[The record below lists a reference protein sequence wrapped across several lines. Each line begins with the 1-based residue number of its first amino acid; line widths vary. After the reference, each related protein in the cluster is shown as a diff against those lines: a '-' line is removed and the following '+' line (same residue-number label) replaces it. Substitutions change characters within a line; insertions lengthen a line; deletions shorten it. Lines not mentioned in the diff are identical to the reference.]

1 MRSPRDIDLFLLDM
15 DGTIYLGNRL
25 FECTKPFLETVRAQG
40 KRYLF
45 LTNNSS
51 KDRMAYVEKL
61 GRLGIEAAPDDIF
74 TSGEATTILLL
85 GRMPGAA
92 VAVFG
97 MPTLEREFRE
107 AGFRLVERDPDVVVL
122 GFDQTFDYAKMTRLC
137 DLVREGRPYIATHPD
152 FNCPVENGFIPD
164 IGAMIAYVKASTG
177 REPDEVVGKP
187 HAGIVEAVFGQK
199 NEGRPKIALQMF
211 IYDILAMEDPSMK
224 DKTIINSVYQ
234 PMRFFSEGVKNV
246 PMCPEFRDGMMDRLH
261 GLLSEISDL
270 SRDWSR
276 TSEEK
281 TCSYCDFKM
290 ICGR

>member
-1 MRSPRDIDLFLLDM
+1 MDSIFPGEIRIIDYKTGKVEDKDVDI
-15 DGTIYLGNRL
+15 N
-25 FECTKPFLETVRAQG
+25 PSNA
-40 KRYLF
+40 
-45 LTNNSS
+45 
-51 KDRMAYVEKL
+51 
-61 GRLGIEAAPDDIF
+61 
-74 TSGEATTILLL
+74 
-85 GRMPGAA
+85 
-92 VAVFG
+92 
-97 MPTLEREFRE
+97 
-107 AGFRLVERDPDVVVL
+107 
-122 GFDQTFDYAKMTRLC
+122 
-137 DLVREGRPYIATHPD
+137 
-152 FNCPVENGFIPD
+152 
-164 IGAMIAYVKASTG
+164 
-177 REPDEVVGKP
+177 
-187 HAGIVEAVFGQK
+187 AGIVEAVFGQK

-246 PMCPEFRDGMMDRLH
+246 PMCPVFRDGMMDRLH